1 MRNNSKFFHGIPPG
15 KQEKLFLQGGNRM
28 DLEQFAWKCFCNSGN
43 IEAFLLHKQEE
54 ALKHSAERKN
64 YGIGEDDRDCS
75 AGDKIRRT

>member
-1 MRNNSKFFHGIPPG
+1 
-15 KQEKLFLQGGNRM
+15 M